1 MATKIRCFN
10 LTGASRDG
18 LKRRQHAEHRADGR
32 QCAHRGGNQ
41 QDSKA
46 VPFGQAGHSVRE
58 GSIDMAIAPGGA
70 GNERLGAPAQRA
82 LSQLYPLTCMVHS
95 AVGAGSAEDAVA
107 SRRQTG
113 RVKPVDVVIVD
124 DHPVF
129 AQALAMA
136 IDSSGDLRCAG
147 VASTAEGALSLT
159 EQAQP
164 DAVVMDIGL
173 GDDDGIALTREIT
186 SRYPETRVLILTG
199 QNPSPA
205 IVQASAE
212 ARASGFLPKMVSLGT
227 VVDAVPLLSTEC
239 FVTDR
244 ELIGTLCAQRAARS
258 GAAATRSDTL
268 THRERDILELLVEG
282 VDVQAAALR
291 LGITVNTARGYV
303 KNLYR
308 KLGVHN
314 QLELLAVARRRELL

>member
-1 MATKIRCFN
+1 MMY
-10 LTGASRDG
+10 
-18 LKRRQHAEHRADGR
+18 
-32 QCAHRGGNQ
+32 
-41 QDSKA
+41 
-46 VPFGQAGHSVRE
+46 SV
-58 GSIDMAIAPGGA
+58 
-70 GNERLGAPAQRA
+70 
-82 LSQLYPLTCMVHS
+82 
-95 AVGAGSAEDAVA
+95 VGAGGVA
-107 SRRQTG
+107 DPFERRRRAREQPLE
-113 RVKPVDVVIVD
+113 VLIVD

-136 IDSSGDLRCAG
+136 IDSSSELRCAG
-147 VASTAEGALSLT
+147 VASTAEGALALA

-186 SRYPETRVLILTG
+186 SRFPEARVLILTG
-199 QNPSPA
+199 QNPSLSLL
-205 IVQASAE
+205 QASAE
-212 ARASGFLPKMVSLGT
+212 ARASGFLPKVVSLGA
-227 VVDAVPLLSTEC
+227 VVDAVHLLSTEC

-244 ELIGTLCAQRAARS
+244 DLIGALCAQRPARS
-258 GAAATRSDTL
+258 SASAAQADTL

-314 QLELLAVARRRELL
+314 QLELLAVARRRDLL

>member
-1 MATKIRCFN
+1 MAY
-10 LTGASRDG
+10 S
-18 LKRRQHAEHRADGR
+18 
-32 QCAHRGGNQ
+32 
-41 QDSKA
+41 
-46 VPFGQAGHSVRE
+46 
-58 GSIDMAIAPGGA
+58 
-70 GNERLGAPAQRA
+70 
-82 LSQLYPLTCMVHS
+82 MVGTRS
-95 AVGAGSAEDAVA
+95 TEDTVA
-107 SRRQTG
+107 SRRQMEGDTSL
-113 RVKPVDVVIVD
+113 DVVIVD

-147 VASTAEGALSLT
+147 VASDAEGALALA
-159 EQAQP
+159 EQARP

-199 QNPSPA
+199 QNPSPT

-227 VVDAVPLLSTEC
+227 VVDAVPLLSTDC

-244 ELIGTLCAQRAARS
+244 DLIGMLCAQRPARPGTS
-258 GAAATRSDTL
+258 ATRTDAL
-268 THRERDILELLVEG
+268 TRRERDILELLVEG

>member
-1 MATKIRCFN
+1 VVGPDNTEEVVVP
-10 LTGASRDG
+10 
-18 LKRRQHAEHRADGR
+18 RRR
-32 QCAHRGGNQ
+32 
-41 QDSKA
+41 
-46 VPFGQAGHSVRE
+46 
-58 GSIDMAIAPGGA
+58 
-70 GNERLGAPAQRA
+70 
-82 LSQLYPLTCMVHS
+82 
-95 AVGAGSAEDAVA
+95 
-107 SRRQTG
+107 TG
-113 RVKPVDVVIVD
+113 RDKPFDVVIVD

-136 IDSSGDLRCAG
+136 IDSSNDLRCAG
-147 VASTAEGALSLT
+147 VASTADGALSLA
-159 EQAQP
+159 EQTRP

-186 SRYPETRVLILTG
+186 SRRPETRVLILTG
-199 QNPSPA
+199 QNPSPSL
-205 IVQASAE
+205 VQASAE
-212 ARASGFLPKMVSLGT
+212 ARASGFLTKIVSLDA

-244 ELIGTLCAQRAARS
+244 DLVSALCAQRPARPTTSAAH
-258 GAAATRSDTL
+258 ADTL

>member
-1 MATKIRCFN
+1 MY
-10 LTGASRDG
+10 SV
-18 LKRRQHAEHRADGR
+18 AEA
-32 QCAHRGGNQ
+32 
-41 QDSKA
+41 
-46 VPFGQAGHSVRE
+46 
-58 GSIDMAIAPGGA
+58 GSIDDVL
-70 GNERLGAPAQRA
+70 ERRRPARER
-82 LSQLYPLTCMVHS
+82 PLDVMV
-95 AVGAGSAEDAVA
+95 
-107 SRRQTG
+107 
-113 RVKPVDVVIVD
+113 VD

-129 AQALAMA
+129 AQALGMA
-136 IDSSGDLRCAG
+136 IDSSGELRCAG
-147 VASTAEGALSLT
+147 VASTADGALSLA
-159 EQAQP
+159 ERAQP

-199 QNPSPA
+199 QNPSPSL
-205 IVQASAE
+205 VQAAAE
-212 ARASGFLPKMVSLGT
+212 ARASGFLPKLVSLGA
-227 VVDAVPLLSTEC
+227 VVDALPLLSTEC

-244 ELIGTLCAQRAARS
+244 DLISALCAPRPARS
-258 GAAATRSDTL
+258 GAPVAREDAL